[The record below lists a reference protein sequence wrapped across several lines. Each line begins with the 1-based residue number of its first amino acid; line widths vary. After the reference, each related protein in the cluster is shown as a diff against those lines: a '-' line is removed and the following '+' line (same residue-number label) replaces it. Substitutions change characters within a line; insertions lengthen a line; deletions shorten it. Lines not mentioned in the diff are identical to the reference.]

1 MAAQQAAAK
10 TGLGQTTT
18 PTPRDK
24 SVVQKCILPMSAS
37 DLRTGLTVADLKQ
50 SFLDT
55 LFCTLGRVPTAATP
69 HDLYTAL
76 ALAIRDRVLKQRVQ
90 TRETYDDRVTVDHK
104 NQQEKTCKSE

>member
-24 SVVQKCILPMSAS
+24 SVVQKCIVPMSAS

-55 LFCTLGRVPTAATP
+55 LFCTLGRVPSAATP
-69 HDLYTAL
+69 RVIGTDEELMIA
-76 ALAIRDRVLKQRVQ
+76 RSVGRVLGLGTQ
-90 TRETYDDRVTVDHK
+90 TK
-104 NQQEKTCKSE
+104 AIKP